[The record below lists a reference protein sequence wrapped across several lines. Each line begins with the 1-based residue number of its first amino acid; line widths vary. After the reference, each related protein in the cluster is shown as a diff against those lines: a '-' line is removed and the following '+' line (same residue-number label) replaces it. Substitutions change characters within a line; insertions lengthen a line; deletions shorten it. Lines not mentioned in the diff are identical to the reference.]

1 MACWKQPLD
10 NKTTLIPSSLGT
22 GSLAAT
28 TSFPAFKAPTGPLSF
43 SQNVSSSSALSN
55 GSGFT
60 WGNSMDAAGGAAK
73 SGSVSGGAA
82 DEGLA
87 EEEGP
92 KVFTPEAAWDD
103 RGHGTLT
110 VREQKSGE
118 SAGTASSANIV
129 FTTESGRILVNG
141 EVYKGIKINQ
151 VRKTLPP

>member
-1 MACWKQPLD
+1 M
-10 NKTTLIPSSLGT
+10 
-22 GSLAAT
+22 
-28 TSFPAFKAPTGPLSF
+28 
-43 SQNVSSSSALSN
+43 SQ
-55 GSGFT
+55 
-60 WGNSMDAAGGAAK
+60 
-73 SGSVSGGAA
+73 
-82 DEGLA
+82 
-87 EEEGP
+87 
-92 KVFTPEAAWDD
+92 AAWDD